1 MLTARGQ
8 SKPKIFISYSR
19 KNLAFADQ
27 LEAALKARG
36 FDTLIDR
43 TEIYALE
50 DWWKRVEALIAQSDT
65 VVFVLSPDSVASTIC
80 QREVTFATSLNKR
93 LAPIVHR
100 RVEDKAVPVELT
112 RLNFIFFDDS
122 TRFDENIQHLNEA
135 LETDIG
141 WVRQHTEIGEH
152 ARRWS
157 AAGRP
162 GPRGLLLRSPLLEEA
177 EHWIASRPEGAPSPT
192 EATQAFITESRR
204 AASQRRNILSG
215 SLGAGLLV
223 ALGLAGLTYWQRG
236 IAIEQRDKALLTQSR
251 FLADLAK
258 QQTAKGDAATAILLA
273 AEALPDISANS
284 APRPYAPEAEFALDE
299 AWRAVRERTV
309 LASQVSLWSA
319 AFSPDGN
326 RIVTASGDQ
335 TARIWD
341 AATGAAI
348 GAPLRGHKG
357 DVFSA
362 AFSPDGK
369 SIVTASADRTARR
382 WDAATGDAIGE
393 PLMGHNA
400 AVYSVAF
407 SPDGKRIVTA
417 SEDGTARIWDAETG
431 KPIGEPMNVNGV
443 ADGLAPETRRRIII
457 RYSVLSAAFS
467 PDGKRIVTASDDN
480 TARLWDAATG
490 EAIGAPLRGHNE
502 RVLCAAFSPD
512 GKRIV
517 TASMDGTAR
526 IWDAETGKQV
536 GPPLTTSEEGESR
549 TPFNDRH
556 NRDIIKHSM
565 FSAAFSPD
573 SKRIVTAS
581 VDKTVRL
588 WDAET
593 GEPIGAPLR
602 GHDDAVNSAAF
613 SPDGKRIV
621 TASKDGTARLWNSEI
636 DRPTNL
642 PLTGHEDAVNSAA
655 FSSDGKK
662 IVTAS
667 EDETA
672 RIWDAVSGEP
682 IGTPLRGHFLRVFS
696 AAFSPSGRRV
706 VTASGDGTTRIWDA
720 TTYNPIGAPLEGHK
734 GDVFS
739 AAFSP
744 DGKSIVTASA
754 DGTARI
760 WDATTGVLIHLL
772 TGHKGG
778 VHSAVFSPDGKRIVT
793 ASNDKTVRLWDPDTG
808 KPIGQPLIGHTS
820 DVTRAVFS
828 PDGKR
833 IVSTSFDMT
842 ARQWDAETGKP
853 VGAPLIGHESIVSGA
868 AFSPDGK
875 RIATVSEDGMVRLWD
890 TETGI
895 PISAPVKIYDG
906 RLLGVEY
913 SPDGKRIVVV
923 STENTARLWNVRR
936 STHELLTLAKAYVSR
951 CLTRAQRSAAF
962 LDPEPPIWCIE
973 MGKWPYETD
982 DWKAWLKYKRG
993 SLKPPLPDTTEWR
1006 PWVAANPVS

>member
-369 SIVTASADRTARR
+369 SIVTASAD
-382 WDAATGDAIGE
+382 
-393 PLMGHNA
+393 
-400 AVYSVAF
+400 
-407 SPDGKRIVTA
+407 
-417 SEDGTARIWDAETG
+417 
-431 KPIGEPMNVNGV
+431 
-443 ADGLAPETRRRIII
+443 
-457 RYSVLSAAFS
+457 
-467 PDGKRIVTASDDN
+467 
-480 TARLWDAATG
+480 
-490 EAIGAPLRGHNE
+490 
-502 RVLCAAFSPD
+502 
-512 GKRIV
+512 
-517 TASMDGTAR
+517 
-526 IWDAETGKQV
+526 
-536 GPPLTTSEEGESR
+536 
-549 TPFNDRH
+549 
-556 NRDIIKHSM
+556 
-565 FSAAFSPD
+565 
-573 SKRIVTAS
+573 
-581 VDKTVRL
+581 
-588 WDAET
+588 
-593 GEPIGAPLR
+593 
-602 GHDDAVNSAAF
+602 
-613 SPDGKRIV
+613 
-621 TASKDGTARLWNSEI
+621 
-636 DRPTNL
+636 
-642 PLTGHEDAVNSAA
+642 
-655 FSSDGKK
+655 
-662 IVTAS
+662 
-667 EDETA
+667 
-672 RIWDAVSGEP
+672 
-682 IGTPLRGHFLRVFS
+682 
-696 AAFSPSGRRV
+696 
-706 VTASGDGTTRIWDA
+706 
-720 TTYNPIGAPLEGHK
+720 
-734 GDVFS
+734 
-739 AAFSP
+739 
-744 DGKSIVTASA
+744 
-754 DGTARI
+754 GTARI